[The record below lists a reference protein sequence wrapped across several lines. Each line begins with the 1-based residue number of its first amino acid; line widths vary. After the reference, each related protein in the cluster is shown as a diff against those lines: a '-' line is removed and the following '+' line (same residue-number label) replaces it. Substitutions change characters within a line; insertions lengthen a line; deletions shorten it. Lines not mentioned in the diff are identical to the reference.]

1 MMKFNKTSQDYK
13 KLNDFIRGEMR
24 RQKVSQASIAYSLNL
39 SQQGISERLSGN
51 TEWTMW
57 EVINVFE
64 ILGVNFNYKK
74 DESCTGATERKRD
87 D

>member
-1 MMKFNKTSQDYK
+1 M
-13 KLNDFIRGEMR
+13 
-24 RQKVSQASIAYSLNL
+24 AYSLNL

-64 ILGVNFNYKK
+64 ILGVNFDYKK
-74 DESCTGATERKRD
+74 D
-87 D
+87 